1 MNDAER
7 DEFVGKLKRW
17 KSEGCSIL
25 VVGEALDLLR
35 ETGQL
40 LLGADDRPRY
50 RLFVLTDTS
59 PETATSRL
67 PDGPD
72 PTLARRTKIL
82 DYDSMPRSE
91 AAGTAGTAPSPIPV
105 VPVRGGLDR
114 LYDEATKTM
123 AGFDRQA
130 DPLTAGSL
138 RVSIDTVDDLLVD
151 HDRDEVRRW
160 LHHLGN
166 ATKSYHGMAH
176 ALLAKPYT
184 SETVQAIASDFDA
197 VIEVQPYDEDDSTRK
212 ERWHVPHHDL
222 TTPWRPMD
230 DEPRGM
236 M

>member
-35 ETGQL
+35 ETSQL
-40 LLGADDRPRY
+40 LLGAEDRRRY

-59 PETATSRL
+59 PETAASRL
-67 PDGPD
+67 PDASASN
-72 PTLARRTKIL
+72 LERRTKII

-91 AAGTAGTAPSPIPV
+91 AAGTASAAPSPIPV
-105 VPVRGGLDR
+105 VPVHGGLDR
-114 LYDEATKTM
+114 LYDEATETM
-123 AGFDRQA
+123 EQFDFQA
-130 DPLTAGSL
+130 DPLDSGSL
-138 RVSIDTVDDLLVD
+138 RVSIDTVDDLLVE

-176 ALLAKPYT
+176 ALLAKPYD
-184 SETVQAIASDFDA
+184 SETVQALATDFDA
-197 VIEVQPYDEDDSTRK
+197 VIEVRPYDEDGSTRK
-212 ERWHVPHHDL
+212 ERWHVPGHDL
-222 TTPWRPMD
+222 TTPWRAMD